1 MIWDIPT
8 YKESKAEREYLHEFQ
23 EGKCNQCDQSL
34 GFRYLQ
40 VEHIIP
46 VAHGGSH
53 EMRNLQLLCQPC
65 RNRESDK
72 VV

>member
-8 YKESKAEREYLHEFQ
+8 HKKLKAEREYLLELQ
-23 EGKCNQCDQSL
+23 DGKCGQYGQRLDL
-34 GFRYLQ
+34 RYLH
-40 VEHIIP
+40 VDHIIP

-65 RNRESDK
+65 HNRKSDN